1 MLRITRIPNSDP
13 VTLKLVG
20 ALREPWIAEFQQAC
34 QGQPRLTLD
43 LSDVQYVDAPGESA
57 LRELRERRGVIIG
70 ACSNFV
76 VELLQLVKP

>member
-1 MLRITRIPNSDP
+1 MLRITRIANSHL
-13 VTLKLVG
+13 VTLKLEG
-20 ALREPWIAEFQQAC
+20 ALREPWITAFRQAC
-34 QGQPRLTLD
+34 DAEPQLTLD
-43 LSDVQYVDAPGESA
+43 LSDVHYVDTSGESA